1 MCNSCNKILK
11 QGSSAAV
18 EAKAQYSASVEL
30 LETMGCF
37 LAAQVIG
44 LEPRKAMKLV
54 VLRLALKSPA
64 QSASEKAER
73 KMGPGLRRI
82 LEGSLT
88 LRYLRIRLAT

>member
-1 MCNSCNKILK
+1 MCNSCILN

-18 EAKAQYSASVEL
+18 EAKARYSASVEL
-30 LETMGCF
+30 LDCF

-44 LEPRKAMKLV
+44 LEPRKAMKSV

-73 KMGPGLRRI
+73 KMGPRGCERM
-82 LEGSLT
+82 
-88 LRYLRIRLAT
+88 